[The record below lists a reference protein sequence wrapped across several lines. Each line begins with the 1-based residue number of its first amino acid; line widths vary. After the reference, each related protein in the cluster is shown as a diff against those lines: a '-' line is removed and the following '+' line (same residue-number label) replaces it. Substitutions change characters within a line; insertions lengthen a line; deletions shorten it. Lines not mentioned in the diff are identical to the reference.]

1 VYAFACVP
9 RGHIR
14 AQISVLNGF
23 LLEMCAM
30 MVCRYVELI
39 TAEHKRQWLIL
50 AVLAST
56 MTALLI
62 DYTGMYYHPI
72 SASACLLGCAGT
84 NVIDHFKVYW
94 LGPLFGWYCAELV
107 YAIKIEPPPL
117 PKSYN

>member
-1 VYAFACVP
+1 MYF
-9 RGHIR
+9 

-50 AVLAST
+50 AVLAAT

-84 NVIDHFKVYW
+84 NIIDHFKVIY
-94 LGPLFGWYCAELV
+94 LLPVIPLLMLPCTGVLARSTLRLV
-107 YAIKIEPPPL
+107 L
-117 PKSYN
+117 CR